1 MRKALRTVVLF
12 AAIALLLS
20 LFALSGCTKH
30 PSDEELQVLEETKAA
45 ALAAEEAQ
53 ADCESE
59 KSELEN
65 QLAGKKQKLE
75 DMEKEKEAVSERL
88 EQM

>member
-20 LFALSGCTKH
+20 LFALSGCTQH
-30 PSDEELQVLEETKAA
+30 PNDEELQVLEETKAA
-45 ALAAEEAQ
+45 ALEAEEALS
-53 ADCESE
+53 DCKSE
-59 KSELEN
+59 RSELES
-65 QLAGKKQKLE
+65 QLAEKEQELE
-75 DMEKEKEAVSERL
+75 DMQEEKEAVSERL